1 MLRKGEWCAAM
12 WQAHIKK
19 ISTVEAQRKALNE
32 VPEAM
37 QKRVKRHLIT
47 VRKLKEKRVL

>member
-12 WQAHIKK
+12 WQAHIEK
-19 ISTVEAQRKALNE
+19 IPTFEGRKKALE
-32 VPEAM
+32 EAPEEM
-37 QKRVKRHLIT
+37 RIRIKRHLIT